1 MCLLFLIPTGY
12 GKSLIFQLLPDI
24 YDIFLG
30 VKNSIV
36 LVISPLNALMQDQ
49 VIKLNERGISA
60 CMIQGHG
67 VVFGKDDLNIKLPLD
82 ELANPTFQL
91 LYMHPEVCVYEK
103 KVTGFFNSVVYQE
116 RVRCVVVDEAHLV
129 LNWYVFPLAC
139 TKRRNV
145 ETKRPKRNGRN
156 HRNDRNE
163 TKRPKR
169 NDRNETT
176 ETTETKRPKI

>member
-1 MCLLFLIPTGY
+1 MERLEEAIKAALAKRGLEFTLKKEQFECISSMVLNDRDVLAVLPTGY

-67 VVFGKDDLNIKLPLD
+67 VVFGKDDLNIKLPLE

-103 KVTGFFNSVVYQE
+103 KVTAWFLQLS
-116 RVRCVVVDEAHLV
+116 CVSRTSAM
-129 LNWYVFPLAC
+129 C
-139 TKRRNV
+139 
-145 ETKRPKRNGRN
+145 GC
-156 HRNDRNE
+156 
-163 TKRPKR
+163 
-169 NDRNETT
+169 
-176 ETTETKRPKI
+176 